1 MEKTVKIAVHYYTR
15 LSQVTPLDV
24 ITASMVR
31 PSYITSEGG
40 KEYFVEVLGEETE
53 LPL

>member
-15 LSQVTPLDV
+15 LSQITPLEA
-24 ITASMVR
+24 ISASMVN

-40 KEYFVEVLGEETE
+40 KEYFVEVLGGTE
-53 LPL
+53 LSL